1 MTLAADIKQKA
12 LDLGFDLV
20 GITGAVPIAQGHI
33 TILKKWL
40 DKGFAA
46 QMDYMYNNL
55 EKRTSPA
62 KLFPNAQSVI
72 VTGLNYKPSQ
82 SQNSTPP
89 PAGRIANYAR
99 YEDYHSFIKNNLY
112 KLAEF
117 ITAVTNETAKF
128 KVCVDSVP
136 LAERS
141 LAVRAGL
148 GFIGKNNMLINSE
161 LGPQIFL
168 GEIVTDLKLAPDK
181 PVTAGDK
188 CEDCNKCIDACPT
201 GALRKDG
208 QLNANKCISYL
219 TIEYKGKIPQDLAVK
234 TGNRLFGCDECV
246 LACPYQKNSPP
257 CRNKQFRFYS
267 NRASLN
273 LRELLDMTQDAF
285 ESEFADSPLKRAG
298 IEKLKENA
306 KICLENVTC
315 QKK

>member
-1 MTLAADIKQKA
+1 MTLASDIKQKA

-20 GITGAVPIAQGHI
+20 GITDAKPIDTDQQKLL
-33 TILKKWL
+33 TEWL
-40 DKGFAA
+40 NRGFAVG
-46 QMDYMYNNL
+46 MDYMYNNL
-55 EKRTSPA
+55 EKRIGPA
-62 KLFPNAQSVI
+62 NLFPNAQSVI
-72 VTGLNYKPSQ
+72 VTGLNYKPPQ

-99 YEDYHSFIKNNLY
+99 YEDYHSFIKSNLHR
-112 KLAEF
+112 LTEF
-117 ITAVTNETAKF
+117 ITAVTNETTKF

-148 GFIGKNNMLINSE
+148 GFIGKNHMLINSK

-168 GEIVTDLKLAPDK
+168 GEIITDLKLAPDK

-188 CEDCNKCIDACPT
+188 CEDCNNCIDICPT

-208 QLNANKCISYL
+208 LLNADKCISYL

-257 CRNKQFRFYS
+257 CKNKQFRFYS

-273 LRELLDMTQDAF
+273 PKELLDMTRDAF

-306 KICLENVTC
+306 KICLENVTS